1 MSISGIA
8 GVQAVP
14 FPQPA
19 PAPTSAAGTT
29 GTTAASTPAQQIAA
43 GHHHHRAPVNG
54 AGANQGNSAG
64 QPTAATPPGA
74 AGINTVA

>member
-19 PAPTSAAGTT
+19 PTPPPPAGTP
-29 GTTAASTPAQQIAA
+29 GTSAASTPQQQIAA
-43 GHHHHRAPVNG
+43 GHHHHHPPVNG
-54 AGANQGNSAG
+54 AGANPGNGAG

-74 AGINTVA
+74 AGINTLA